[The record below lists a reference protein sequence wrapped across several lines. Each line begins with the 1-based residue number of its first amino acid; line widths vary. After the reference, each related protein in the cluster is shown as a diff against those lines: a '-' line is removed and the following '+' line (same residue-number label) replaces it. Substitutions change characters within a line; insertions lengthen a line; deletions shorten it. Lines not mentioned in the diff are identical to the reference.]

1 MTAASQEVGQ
11 EAGRVVSPE
20 ESPEAESVPKQK
32 KLALVASKGGL
43 DEVYPVLIMASTA
56 GALGWDTRVFC
67 TFYGL
72 DLVNKKRQKK
82 LKVSAV
88 GNAASPPPIEGMEM
102 RVPTILGMLPGM
114 NAVATKMMKGWMKKS
129 NMLDFD
135 SLYQTCVD
143 LGVTFYACATT
154 MGVMNVKQEDI
165 AEGVDCLGAT
175 AFLDFASEADVA
187 LFV

>member
-1 MTAASQEVGQ
+1 MTAQTEGPVLKSVEDTEPGA
-11 EAGRVVSPE
+11 EAAPE
-20 ESPEAESVPKQK
+20 PK

-56 GALGWDTRVFC
+56 AALGWDTRVFC

-72 DLVNKKRQKK
+72 DMLNPKRNKK

-88 GNAASPPPIEGMEM
+88 GNAASPPPLSKGPQF
-102 RVPTILGMLPGM
+102 RVPTILGILPGM
-114 NAVATKMMKGWMKKS
+114 NSVATKMMKSWMKKS
-129 NMLDFD
+129 NIPDFD
-135 SLYQTCVD
+135 TMMAICLES
-143 LGVTFYACATT
+143 GVKFYACATT
-154 MGVMNVKQEDI
+154 MGVMNVTKDDVIPE
-165 AEGVDCLGAT
+165 ASCLGAT